1 MVIPK
6 IHHVLIKEDLA
17 RSITDAVLRTITE
30 LNETLIHPI
39 NRMNRLTATKNGR
52 TGRERDPIGLVLG
65 REEINGAGLWVEEM
79 QWLTTR
85 TSQKSFRNTDKIQLR
100 LLHSGEMS
108 AEFKLMVG
116 RTDLNSM
123 QTRQIWGSG
132 CPVVTHG

>member
-1 MVIPK
+1 
-6 IHHVLIKEDLA
+6 
-17 RSITDAVLRTITE
+17 
-30 LNETLIHPI
+30 
-39 NRMNRLTATKNGR
+39 MNRLTATKNGR

-85 TSQKSFRNTDKIQLR
+85 TSQKSFRKTDKIQLR
-100 LLHSGEMS
+100 RLHSGEMS

-116 RTDLNSM
+116 GTDLNSM